1 MILDDSLSA
10 VDSKTERNIEQRIA
24 KNRKSGTTIIAASRL
39 SSVENADE
47 IIVVDH
53 GTIIEKGTHEELLA
67 KPGWYADTF
76 NLQAKNAELEGR
88 LNNGR

>member
-1 MILDDSLSA
+1 LSA

-76 NLQAKNAELEGR
+76 NLQAKSAELEGR

>member
-1 MILDDSLSA
+1 
-10 VDSKTERNIEQRIA
+10 
-24 KNRKSGTTIIAASRL
+24 
-39 SSVENADE
+39 VENADE

-76 NLQAKNAELEGR
+76 NLQAKSAELEGR